1 MCALV
6 SWLNIDLCSFSLPC
20 IHTGICLQSF
30 LIATTENL
38 FYHLQVLFYAVYLFN
53 SIFKIQTTHLGMIF
67 KILIIVC

>member
-1 MCALV
+1 MV
-6 SWLNIDLCSFSLPC
+6 
-20 IHTGICLQSF
+20 F

-53 SIFKIQTTHLGMIF
+53 SIFKIQTTSLGMIL